1 MKQYRQRQIRTVS
14 RLVWSTNYQRLEEF
28 TNGTRLNPMS
38 SSCYIVKSL
47 LTRVIF
53 ASHIIVSVWWVVKVT
68 LNDRL
73 WYLAFFEGL
82 LFLET
87 LFSVFYRRGQEYK
100 W

>member
-1 MKQYRQRQIRTVS
+1 
-14 RLVWSTNYQRLEEF
+14 
-28 TNGTRLNPMS
+28 MS
-38 SSCYIVKSL
+38 SACYIVKSL